1 MKGDLNQDYDLNKRT
16 RSFAIIKNI
25 TVTLI
30 QELTELAQYRLN
42 INLIN

>member
-1 MKGDLNQDYDLNKRT
+1 MKGDLNQDYDLNKIT
-16 RSFAIIKNI
+16 RSFEIIKSI

-30 QELTELAQYRLN
+30 RELTELAQYRLN